1 MKNKKIVFVAAA
13 LAVFLFCAPLKAQL
27 KADGGAAGARTLG
40 AVETFVEQTLK
51 RVNAAA
57 KKVTESKIGQ
67 SLKTTYEKAQA
78 LKQRIQKD
86 INTGKELYEGAK
98 GVYDDAHSLYTQG
111 TETYEQQM
119 EKLKNSQAVS
129 TVSLKKQLDE
139 IDANLEARK
148 VSAAQELNA
157 RLEDAQKNEKI
168 LQELYDAEEYEDTK
182 ASIAEQL
189 AETKALKEEY
199 EKALN
204 TMGDKGNSYLD
215 SDEQYQALLAQK
227 QDTQQKYDAA
237 KTALETSAKGLA
249 ASIVKGMVKKSPE
262 DKKAAYSDGI
272 AKNYI
277 LPDEPMNQA
286 AIDRIQ
292 NERREN
298 VKKDMANALVQ
309 LIGVRQKM
317 AALDQKK
324 DDLANNIEAVDY
336 EVTALALQNQQRIQ
350 ELDLLTEEIKL
361 EAAKQRLKTSRYMQN
376 RDFRVQNP
384 EKNPAEINMDNY
396 VLTEDD
402 VKKAGIGN

>member
-1 MKNKKIVFVAAA
+1 MKNKKILFVAAA
-13 LAVFLFCAPLKAQL
+13 LAVGLFCSPLQAQL

-98 GVYDDAHSLYTQG
+98 GVYDDAHSLYTQS

-119 EKLKNSQAVS
+119 EKLKNSQAIS
-129 TVSLKKQLDE
+129 SVSLKKQLDE
-139 IDANLEARK
+139 IDANLEARR
-148 VSAAQELNA
+148 VAATQELNA

-168 LQELYDAEEYEDTK
+168 LKELYDAEEHEDTK
-182 ASIAEQL
+182 ASIAKQL
-189 AETKALKEEY
+189 AETTALKGEY

-204 TMGDKGNSYLD
+204 TMGEAGNSYLD

-227 QDTQQKYDAA
+227 QETQQKYNAA
-237 KTALETSAKGLA
+237 KSALETSAKGLA
-249 ASIVKGMVKKSPE
+249 ADIVKGMVKKSPE
-262 DKKAAYSDGI
+262 DKKAAYEEGI

-277 LPDEPMNQA
+277 LPGEPMNQGS
-286 AIDRIQ
+286 IDRIQ

-309 LIGVRQKM
+309 LISVRQKM

-324 DDLANNIEAVDY
+324 DDLVNNIEAVDY
-336 EVTALALQNQQRIQ
+336 EVTALALQNQQRVQ
-350 ELDLLTEEIKL
+350 ELDLLTDEIKL

-384 EKNPAEINMDNY
+384 EKNPAEINMDDY

>member
-1 MKNKKIVFVAAA
+1 MKNKKILFVAAA
-13 LAVFLFCAPLKAQL
+13 LAVFLFCSPLKAQL
-27 KADGGAAGARTLG
+27 KADGGAAGSRTLS

-86 INTGKELYEGAK
+86 INTGKEFYEGAK

-111 TETYEQQM
+111 EQTYEQQM
-119 EKLKNSQAVS
+119 EKLKNAQAVS

-148 VSAAQELNA
+148 VAAAQELNA
-157 RLEDAQKNEKI
+157 RLEDAEKNEKI
-168 LQELYDAEEYEDTK
+168 LKELYDAEEYEDTK

-189 AETKALKEEY
+189 AETRALKEEY

-204 TMGDKGNSYLD
+204 TMGEVGNSYLD

-227 QDTQQKYDAA
+227 KETQQKYNAA
-237 KTALETSAKGLA
+237 KAALETSAKGLA
-249 ASIVKGMVKKSPE
+249 ADIVKGMVKKTPE
-262 DKKAAYSDGI
+262 DKKAAYGEGI

-277 LPDEPMNQA
+277 LPDEPMNQEA
-286 AIDRIQ
+286 VDRIQ

-309 LIGVRQKM
+309 LISVRQKM

-324 DDLANNIEAVDY
+324 DDLVNNIEAVDY
-336 EVTALALQNQQRIQ
+336 EITALALQNQQRVH
-350 ELDLLTEEIKL
+350 ELDLLTEEVKL

-376 RDFRVQNP
+376 RDFRIQNP